1 MGRPTTCHHRTLR
14 ERLQKD
20 LRDPEFKKAYNEEDL
35 PARLAIQIA
44 KLREKEGLT
53 QQALS
58 RKLHISQ
65 QALSQLENPSMA
77 RYTLRT
83 LQRLASALNRQL
95 VVELR

>member
-1 MGRPTTCHHRTLR
+1 MNHRFRTLR
-14 ERLQKD
+14 SRLRKE
-20 LRDPEFKKAYNEEDL
+20 LRDPEFKKAYDEEDL
-35 PARLAIQIA
+35 PARLAVQIA
-44 KLREKEGLT
+44 KLREKKGLT

-83 LQRLASALNRQL
+83 LQKLATALDRQL

>member
-1 MGRPTTCHHRTLR
+1 MKHRHRTLKA
-14 ERLQKD
+14 RLWKE

-44 KLREKEGLT
+44 KLRAKEGLT

-65 QALSQLENPSMA
+65 QALSQLENPTMA

-83 LQRLASALNRQL
+83 LQRLAAALNRHL